1 MEALE
6 GERRKRARRRRRDDM
21 ECDAACVFPLLLA
34 CAVRDGDE
42 HLLLLLLRRLLRCI
56 SLSLAPSLLAVL
68 PLLLSSRCHAVAV
81 LAAQLLGAAS
91 LTSLHHNHA
100 IASDPATLTALLRSL
115 TSTSTSRSRSVL
127 TALMD
132 LSVSSFARDRL
143 RDHAPALPCLLHV
156 LCLEASQHSQG
167 DSIPIN
173 KLLASLLD
181 LLLLLIN
188 TSDIHFSETISQH
201 LVQKVLPFLSKIQ
214 KTSSFYG
221 KIAYMQTPNHQ
232 LSETIFR
239 ISAAL
244 PDPQMSSQELR
255 SYIFGTKE
263 SDFQDFLLTFWEKS
277 PVLIKKGSNCFY
289 QINSV
294 LSSSINSLNP
304 NSTDTIIDS
313 ILQYSVTCPATVS
326 DELDINQFLNEMK
339 GSLGSSLVYNQDI
352 RIVKTEWQSH
362 NKEEHF
368 PFVDKWKKAF
378 NNGYSIAL
386 KGMEFRSDQI
396 APFSVALSELFG
408 LPSIGVNLYLSPC
421 GAQGLARH
429 YDDHCVFVWQ
439 IRGCKYWKILK
450 DPKPIMPRLYES
462 LDNTF
467 ASQISGE
474 IEILLEEG
482 DILYIPRGYFHEART
497 VMNSSRP
504 SLHLT
509 FAIEVERPFEW
520 EGFVHV
526 ALHCWSK
533 KLNQKSDNSYL
544 FSNSKFPNITHTL
557 LLHISIKLISD
568 QSPAFWKL
576 CMVASNFKMDNQ
588 KSTFDHLINVINEE
602 SNFIAAFNWIK
613 LVVDKREEESVQ
625 CMRWLRN
632 LYDDIQY
639 DNLLETLEK
648 YVVVVCNGKSEE
660 ALADFVQFKSWFCK
674 CVLYEDACACFVSL
688 LKEYRKARRQYMK
701 GMLSLHRKY

>member
-1 MEALE
+1 MKKKRRRP
-6 GERRKRARRRRRDDM
+6 RRKSKSKSTY
-21 ECDAACVFPLLLA
+21 VLPLLLA
-34 CAVRDGDE
+34 SAVRDE
-42 HLLLLLLRRLLRCI
+42 RILLRRILS
-56 SLSLAPSLLAVL
+56 SLSLDPPPPSPCLLAVL
-68 PLLLSSRCHAVAV
+68 PLLLRSRCPAVAA
-81 LAAQLLGAAS
+81 LAARLVGAAS
-91 LTSLHHNHA
+91 LASLPHNRA
-100 IASDPATLTALLRSL
+100 IASDAAILAALLHHIHTRP
-115 TSTSTSRSRSVL
+115 TSPS
-127 TALMD
+127 ALALSALLD
-132 LSVSSFARDRL
+132 LSSSSFARDRL
-143 RDHAPALPCLLHV
+143 RLRHLPHLLSV
-156 LCLEASQHSQG
+156 FIIFSSRPLF
-167 DSIPIN
+167 IPIN
-173 KLLASLLD
+173 SFLSSLLH
-181 LLLLLIN
+181 LILLLIN
-188 TSDIHFSETISQH
+188 TSPIHFTRNLSQH
-201 LVQKVLPFLSKIQ
+201 LVQKVLPLLSKFHQ
-214 KTSSFYG
+214 SSSIHA
-221 KIAYMQTPNHQ
+221 KITHMQTQNHQ

-244 PDPQMSSQELR
+244 PDPKFSSHQHQLR
-255 SYIFGTKE
+255 SYIFGTKHSE
-263 SDFQDFLLTFWEKS
+263 FQDFLLTFWENS
-277 PVLIKKGSNCFY
+277 PLLIKKGSKCSD
-289 QINSV
+289 QINSL
-294 LSSSINSLNP
+294 LSSSFDSL
-304 NSTDTIIDS
+304 TDTIIDS
-313 ILQYSVTCPATVS
+313 ILQNSVTCPATVS
-326 DELDINQFLNEMK
+326 DELDIDHFLNEMK
-339 GSLGSSLVYNQDI
+339 GSLGSSLIYNQDI
-352 RIVKTEWQSH
+352 RILKTEPQSH

-396 APFSVALSELFG
+396 APFSLAFSELFG

-439 IRGCKYWKILK
+439 IRGCKHWKILK
-450 DPKPIMPRLYES
+450 DPKPVMPRLYES
-462 LDNTF
+462 IDNTF
-467 ASQISGE
+467 ASHKNGE
-474 IEILLEEG
+474 IEIILEEG

-497 VMNSSRP
+497 VINSSSP

-526 ALHCWSK
+526 ALHCWSR

-544 FSNSKFPNITHTL
+544 LSNSEFPNITHTL

-576 CMVASNFKMDNQ
+576 CMVASNFKMDDQ
-588 KSTFDHLINVINEE
+588 KSTFDNLINIINEE
-602 SNFIAAFNWIK
+602 SNFIVAFNWIK
-613 LVVDKREEESVQ
+613 LVVEKREEESIQ

-632 LYDDIQY
+632 LYDDIYY

-648 YVVVVCNGKSEE
+648 YVVVACNGKSEE

-674 CVLYEDACACFVSL
+674 VVVYEDACACFLSL